1 MSDSPPNFHLQLH
14 NMTKV
19 KGKPKRVRI
28 SRVAG
33 TDAPST
39 PQMSDQEYAAAL
51 AQQQQA
57 YMPKNLA
64 SKAGPSSSLA
74 NSPATNSLAETHTVK
89 REGGGKK
96 WEDPSLLEWDPTHF
110 RLFVGN
116 LSGEV
121 TTENVHRAFQ
131 KYKSLSK
138 AKVVKDKISE
148 KCAGYGFVSFSD
160 PDDYF
165 KAFKEMD
172 GKYIGNHP
180 VQLKRAKT
188 EIKAVAKKKTKPYER
203 ARPY

>member
-1 MSDSPPNFHLQLH
+1 
-14 NMTKV
+14 MTKA
-19 KGKPKRVRI
+19 KSKPKRVRI

-33 TDAPST
+33 SEAPSAS
-39 PQMSDQEYAAAL
+39 QMSDAEYAAAL

-64 SKAGPSSSLA
+64 SKAGPSSSVA
-74 NSPATNSLAETHTVK
+74 NAPAANSLADTHTVK
-89 REGGGKK
+89 RGGGGKK
-96 WEDPSLLEWDPTHF
+96 WEDPSLLEWDPSHF

-138 AKVVKDKISE
+138 AKVVKDKISD

-160 PDDYF
+160 ADDYF

>member
-1 MSDSPPNFHLQLH
+1 MA
-14 NMTKV
+14 KA
-19 KGKPKRVRI
+19 GKPKRVRI
-28 SRVAG
+28 SRVADPTG
-33 TDAPST
+33 APSA

-64 SKAGPSSSLA
+64 TKAGPASSLA
-74 NSPATNSLAETHTVK
+74 SAPVTNSLAETHTVK

-96 WEDPSLLEWDPTHF
+96 WEDPSLLEWDPSHF

-138 AKVVKDKISE
+138 AKVVKDKVSE

-160 PDDYF
+160 ADDYF

-188 EIKAVAKKKTKPYER
+188 EIKAVAKNKTNKNKSYER

>member
-1 MSDSPPNFHLQLH
+1 MK
-14 NMTKV
+14 TKT
-19 KGKPKRVRI
+19 KPKRVRI

-33 TDAPST
+33 DAPTSN
-39 PQMSDQEYAAAL
+39 QMTDQEYAAAL

-64 SKAGPSSSLA
+64 TKAGPGLPSASSSTTT
-74 NSPATNSLAETHTVK
+74 PVNSLAETHTVK

-96 WEDPSLLEWDPTHF
+96 WEDPSLLEWDPSHF

-138 AKVVKDKISE
+138 AKVVKDKVSE

-160 PDDYF
+160 ADDYF

-188 EIKAVAKKKTKPYER
+188 EIKAVKKGKKYER
-203 ARPY
+203 AKPY

>member
-1 MSDSPPNFHLQLH
+1 MAKAKS
-14 NMTKV
+14 
-19 KGKPKRVRI
+19 KPKRVRVAM
-28 SRVAG
+28 VAG
-33 TDAPST
+33 DGAPSV
-39 PQMSDQEYAAAL
+39 PQMTDQEYAAAL
-51 AQQQQA
+51 AQQQEAYKPKTAATKPGAGKTQA
-57 YMPKNLA
+57 AAAAPETNPLLA
-64 SKAGPSSSLA
+64 
-74 NSPATNSLAETHTVK
+74 THTVK
-89 REGGGKK
+89 REGGGQK

-121 TTENVHRAFQ
+121 TTELVQRAFQ

-138 AKVVKDKISE
+138 TRVVKDKVSE

-160 PDDYF
+160 AEDYF
-165 KAFKEMD
+165 KAFKEMN

-188 EIKAVAKKKTKPYER
+188 EIRAVEKKKSKSYER